1 MWFSQTVNEH
11 GVMKKW
17 LIFLFLKQNPD
28 AFAYAYEKRGTLLG
42 GTQLR
47 YNFYPMITDI
57 TKVKPGQIRCG
68 KHTDYGGITL
78 LIQDEVG
85 GLEVRMLQCFS
96 RHSDSGVR
104 RKVRESRGKNK
115 EDISYPTPTPHYF
128 FLLTS
133 LGTVP
138 TIWTPGTGC
147 FNHCLSIKIVYS
159 KEPKSVTTFDLF
171 KFFPADFIQSEASWK
186 LSSTFDWLMSAW
198 KNVSQFKEVRLLGS
212 SP

>member
-57 TKVKPGQIRCG
+57 SKVKPGQIRCG
-68 KHTDYGGITL
+68 EHRDYGGITL

-104 RKVRESRGKNK
+104 RKVRESGGKNK
-115 EDISYPTPTPHYF
+115 EDISYPTPTPHYL

-147 FNHCLSIKIVYS
+147 FNHKHKNCLQQGAQKCHH
-159 KEPKSVTTFDLF
+159 FW
-171 KFFPADFIQSEASWK
+171 FIQI
-186 LSSTFDWLMSAW
+186 LSCRFHPIRSQLETVLDFWLV
-198 KNVSQFKEVRLLGS
+198 NVCMKEC
-212 SP
+212 

>member
-57 TKVKPGQIRCG
+57 SKVKPGQIRYG
-68 KHTDYGGITL
+68 EHTDYGGITL

-85 GLEVRMLQCFS
+85 GLEVRMLQCF
-96 RHSDSGVR
+96 
-104 RKVRESRGKNK
+104 
-115 EDISYPTPTPHYF
+115 
-128 FLLTS
+128 
-133 LGTVP
+133 
-138 TIWTPGTGC
+138 
-147 FNHCLSIKIVYS
+147 
-159 KEPKSVTTFDLF
+159 
-171 KFFPADFIQSEASWK
+171 
-186 LSSTFDWLMSAW
+186 
-198 KNVSQFKEVRLLGS
+198 
-212 SP
+212 